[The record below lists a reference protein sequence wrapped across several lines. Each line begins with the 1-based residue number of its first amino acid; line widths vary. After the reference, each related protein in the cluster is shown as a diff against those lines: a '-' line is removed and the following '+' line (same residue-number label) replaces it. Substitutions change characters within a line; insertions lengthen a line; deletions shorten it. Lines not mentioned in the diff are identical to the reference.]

1 MHIRTYMHY
10 ILALPIFAHSA
21 IFSGSMYCCK
31 LLQSL
36 LNILICFVDDQ
47 LMMIFLSLA
56 IGDMSEQVGG
66 QTQLTCDGAKAAG
79 ETEKKEGE
87 ITGGKAVIALEAL
100 S

>member
-1 MHIRTYMHY
+1 
-10 ILALPIFAHSA
+10 
-21 IFSGSMYCCK
+21 
-31 LLQSL
+31 
-36 LNILICFVDDQ
+36 
-47 LMMIFLSLA
+47 MMIFLSLA

-100 S
+100 SWGRMSAGLGVGCKQWWARLR